1 MRDRAARL
9 KSNSDIRAPRS
20 PGRSG
25 IAVTTVVVLAAAPGA
40 RAAEPAARLVECLE
54 AAHLGLAFYAGALA
68 VLLLS
73 IALIVRRRSLARE
86 QARLQ
91 AEALASREQL
101 IRTLQASEQ
110 ALTQGLAQRS
120 QELEAAT
127 RRLQETELRL
137 QYAAHNDPLTGLANR
152 LLLGD
157 RIAQGITRSK
167 RHNCRTAVVL
177 VNIDDFKGVNAA
189 FGEALG
195 DEVLK
200 AVGARLRSIV
210 REQDT
215 VARPGGDE
223 FVIVLEEVFDAQ
235 DVQRVASAAATALA
249 QEFEARGHAV
259 ILSASIG
266 CAIYPDGGTDADGLL
281 RHAGKLM
288 RRAKRGKGL
297 PPRQA
302 DPAASAA

>member
-1 MRDRAARL
+1 MLA
-9 KSNSDIRAPRS
+9 S
-20 PGRSG
+20 PS
-25 IAVTTVVVLAAAPGA
+25 VA
-40 RAAEPAARLVECLE
+40 RAAEPAARLAECLE
-54 AAHLGLAFYAGALA
+54 ATHLGLAFYSGALA

-73 IALIVRRRSLARE
+73 IALIARRRSLARE
-86 QARLQ
+86 QARVQ
-91 AEALASREQL
+91 AEALASRDQL

-110 ALTQGLAQRS
+110 ALTRSLAQRS

-127 RRLQETELRL
+127 RQLQETEHRL
-137 QYAAHNDPLTGLANR
+137 QYTAHNDPLTGLANR
-152 LLLGD
+152 LLLGE

-177 VNIDDFKGVNAA
+177 VNIDDFKSVNTA
-189 FGEALG
+189 FGEAVG
-195 DEVLK
+195 DALLQ
-200 AVGARLRSIV
+200 AVGARLRSLV

-215 VARPGGDE
+215 VARPGADE

-259 ILSASIG
+259 TLSASVG

-281 RHAGKLM
+281 RHAGRLM
-288 RRAKRGKGL
+288 RHAKRGKGL
-297 PPRQA
+297 PPPQA
-302 DPAASAA
+302 GHAVSAA

>member
-9 KSNSDIRAPRS
+9 KSNSDLRALRS

-25 IAVTTVVVLAAAPGA
+25 AAVTAVIVLAAPAGA
-40 RAAEPAARLVECLE
+40 RAADPAARLLECLE
-54 AAHLGLAFYAGALA
+54 AAHLGLPFYAVTLA
-68 VLLLS
+68 VLLVS
-73 IALIVRRRSLARE
+73 IALIARTRSLARQ
-86 QARLQ
+86 QARRQ

-101 IRTLQASEQ
+101 IRTLQASGQ
-110 ALTQGLAQRS
+110 ALTRSLAQRS

-127 RRLQETELRL
+127 RRLHETEHRL
-137 QYAAHNDPLTGLANR
+137 QYTAHTDPLTGLANR

-157 RIAQGITRSK
+157 RIAQAITRSK

-189 FGEALG
+189 FGEAVG

-200 AVGARLRSIV
+200 AVGARLRGLL

-215 VARPGGDE
+215 VARAGGDE

-235 DVQRVASAAATALA
+235 DVQRVASAAAAALA
-249 QEFEARGHAV
+249 QEFEARGHA
-259 ILSASIG
+259 ITLGASIG
-266 CAIYPDGGTDADGLL
+266 CAIYPDGGADADGLL
-281 RHAGKLM
+281 RHAGRLM
-288 RRAKRGKGL
+288 RHAKRGKGL
-297 PPRQA
+297 PPPQA